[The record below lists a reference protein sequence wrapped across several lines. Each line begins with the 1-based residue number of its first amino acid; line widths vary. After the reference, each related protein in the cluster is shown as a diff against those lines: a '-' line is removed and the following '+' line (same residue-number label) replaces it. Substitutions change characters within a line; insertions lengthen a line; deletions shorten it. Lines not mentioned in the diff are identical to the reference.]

1 MRASF
6 VFSEVVTGLRRN
18 VTMTVAMIITTAISL
33 GLLGGGLLIVRLI
46 DKMGEI
52 YYDRVEVAVFLAED
66 VSTRDAACTQQPCI
80 DLRRG
85 LENAPGVESVVLE
98 SREQAYERFKQ
109 IFETQPELVELAR
122 PQSLPASFRVKL
134 EDPARF
140 PVIEKE
146 FTGKP
151 GVLSVKDQGTFLQRL
166 FELLNGVR
174 NATFAI
180 AVVQGLAAVLLIS
193 NTIQLSAYTRR
204 TEVGIMR
211 LVGATR
217 WYTQLPFL
225 IEALVAGL
233 IGAFAAVIG
242 LVIAKFAFL
251 DRILAAPIEANIIPK
266 LTALDV
272 VIVSPILLL
281 VAVGISSVTGYVT
294 LRLYV
299 RL

>member
-46 DKMGEI
+46 DKMSAI
-52 YYDRVEVAVFLAED
+52 YYDRVEVAVFLTEE
-66 VSTRDAACTQQPCI
+66 VSADDAACTQQACV
-80 DLRRG
+80 DLRRQ
-85 LENAPGVESVVLE
+85 LENTPGVESVVLE
-98 SREQAYERFKQ
+98 TREQAYARFKE
-109 IFETQPELVELAR
+109 IFQAQPELVELAR
-122 PQSLPASFRVKL
+122 PQALPASFRVKL
-134 EDPARF
+134 TDPARF

-146 FTGKP
+146 FAGRP
-151 GVLSVKDQGTFLQRL
+151 GVLSVKDQGTFLERL
-166 FELLNGVR
+166 FDLLNGIR

-180 AVVQGLAAVLLIS
+180 ALVQALAAVLLIS
-193 NTIQLSAYTRR
+193 NTIQVSAYTRR

-225 IEALVAGL
+225 IEALVAGV
-233 IGAFAAVIG
+233 IGAIAAVLG
-242 LVIAKFAFL
+242 LVVAKYAFL
-251 DRILAAPIEANIIPK
+251 DRILAAPIEANIIPR
-266 LTALDV
+266 LGLLDV
-272 VIVSPILLL
+272 VIVSPVLLL
-281 VAVGISSVTGYVT
+281 VAVGISAVTGYVT

>member
-46 DKMGEI
+46 DKMSQI
-52 YYDRVEVAVFLAED
+52 YYDRVEVAVFLTED
-66 VSTRDAACTQQPCI
+66 VSTGDITCTQQPCA
-80 DLRRG
+80 DLRRS
-85 LENAPGVESVVLE
+85 LESTPGVESVVLE
-98 SREQAYERFKQ
+98 TREQAYARFKQ

-122 PQSLPASFRVKL
+122 PQALPASFRVKL

-146 FTGKP
+146 FTGRP
-151 GVLSVKDQGTFLQRL
+151 GVLSVKDQGTFLERL
-166 FELLNGVR
+166 FDLLNGVR

-180 AVVQGLAAVLLIS
+180 AVVQGLAAMLLIS

-225 IEALVAGL
+225 IEALVAGV
-233 IGAFAAVIG
+233 IGAFAAIAG
-242 LVIAKFAFL
+242 LVIAKFTFL
-251 DRILAAPIEANIIPK
+251 DRILAAPIEANIIPR
-266 LTALDV
+266 LTFLDV

-281 VAVGISSVTGYVT
+281 VAVGISAITGYVT
-294 LRLYV
+294 LRMYV